1 MSASAIIFYIIS
13 AFILGTGLFA
23 MTTRKIFRSA
33 IWLLFSLIGVAA
45 LYFWLQVEFI
55 AAVQIVVYV
64 GGIVVLI
71 IFSIFLTQQSG
82 KEMPK
87 QSLKRIIASALTV
100 LFGFGLTFLQIWKYN
115 FQPTTKNFDWTVG
128 KIGSQMLSTSSGG
141 YALPFEV
148 VSMLLLAAMIGCI
161 VIAMKSPAPTNG
173 KVKEE
178 ELEKIKEIKI
188 ITPLHEQPE
197 INSEIQKVP
206 TAEGDSGEAL

>member
-1 MSASAIIFYIIS
+1 MTASQIIFYILA
-13 AFILGTGLFA
+13 AFILGAAILSVTS
-23 MTTRKIFRSA
+23 RKIFRSA
-33 IWLLFSLIGVAA
+33 IWLLFSLIGVAG

-87 QSLKRIIASALTV
+87 APIVRSISSALAV
-100 LFGFGLTFLQIWKYN
+100 LFGFALAFLLIYQN
-115 FQPTTKNFDWTVG
+115 SFQAGDKSFDWSVK
-128 KIGSQMLSTSSGG
+128 KIGQQMLGTGDNG

-161 VIAMKSPAPTNG
+161 VIALKAPSQPSPKRKGTKTQGPASLENL
-173 KVKEE
+173 KEN
-178 ELEKIKEIKI
+178 EIV
-188 ITPLHEQPE
+188 E
-197 INSEIQKVP
+197 
-206 TAEGDSGEAL
+206 